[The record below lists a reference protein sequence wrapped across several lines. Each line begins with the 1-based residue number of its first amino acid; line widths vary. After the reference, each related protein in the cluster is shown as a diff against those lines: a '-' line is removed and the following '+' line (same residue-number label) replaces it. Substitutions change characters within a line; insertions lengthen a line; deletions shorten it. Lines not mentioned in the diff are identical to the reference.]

1 MEIDNAFYQGLES
14 FGKRE
19 AFKMGME
26 KFWIAVWE
34 NSKSSKNG
42 LNLQKKGFHYSAL
55 KAWNDVYLLNFMSYL
70 A

>member
-34 NSKSSKNG
+34 NSKTSKNG
-42 LNLQKKGFHYSAL
+42 LNLQKKDFITQP
-55 KAWNDVYLLNFMSYL
+55 
-70 A
+70 